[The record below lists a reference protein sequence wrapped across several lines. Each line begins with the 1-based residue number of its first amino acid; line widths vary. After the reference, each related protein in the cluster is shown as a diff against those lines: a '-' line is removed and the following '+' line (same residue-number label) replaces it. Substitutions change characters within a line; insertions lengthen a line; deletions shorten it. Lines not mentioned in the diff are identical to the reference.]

1 VLLGPALNPINTT
14 MIAIALVPIAQ
25 ATGVSAALAIG
36 LVARLY
42 IVSAVARPALRRV
55 AEIFGPKKVYVAGL
69 LCAMVGALGALGV
82 LVGWELR
89 VESPYIDLRMLVRN
103 GALTRTCLRML
114 ITYTGIYLM
123 VYGFTQWLQDAAG
136 YSADHAGL
144 IQLSTTALALVCSWI
159 VARSSSVRKPLI
171 AGSVPLLPGALLMVF
186 VDAGSSL
193 VYLLLLVGVFGITQG
208 LGSVSNQEV
217 VYHNA
222 PKGQAGSAS
231 GLSRTAIQI
240 GATIASSIIGPVF
253 GESTTDAGVHTLAWI
268 VPAPGLAGSLLTV
281 ADPALK
287 GKEPE

>member
-1 VLLGPALNPINTT
+1 
-14 MIAIALVPIAQ
+14 
-25 ATGVSAALAIG
+25 
-36 LVARLY
+36 
-42 IVSAVARPALRRV
+42 
-55 AEIFGPKKVYVAGL
+55 
-69 LCAMVGALGALGV
+69 MVGV

-89 VESPYIDLRMLVRN
+89 VESPFIDMRMLVRN

-114 ITYTGIYLM
+114 ITYTGMYLM
-123 VYGFTQWLQDAAG
+123 VYGFAQWLQDAAG

-144 IQLSTTALALVCSWI
+144 IQLSTTAFALVCSWI

-222 PKGQAGSAS
+222 PKGQTGSAS

-253 GESTTDAGVHTLAWI
+253 GEFTTDAGVHTLAWI
-268 VPAPGLAGSLLTV
+268 VPAPGMAGSLLTV